1 MSTTPSTLSD
11 LITEKTQATWFAELI
26 AALALVGFPTTGWA
40 STSVPRRILWAF
52 AGLLKGLSDLISYV
66 ASGGLVRLAT
76 GAWLTLLA
84 DQNYDETRTAA
95 AFAQGTFS
103 IGDTASAG
111 PYTIVAGQLW
121 WSTPSGYRFT
131 NTTGGTLALDG
142 NLDLSVIAEFAGAA
156 HNVAEGAVTEMT
168 TTLPGVGPAQHTGV
182 IAAGTAPPTVTVSGT
197 PASEYDFE
205 IEITTGGALGAAVF
219 RWRTNAG
226 AWTTGVTVAAS
237 VLLGA
242 TGVSAAFTAGTYST
256 DNVYTWTSG
265 ATSYN
270 PTPGWLTTVGT
281 DEQTDDSLQNAC
293 RTKWA
298 TLGFGANDDWYI
310 YWTQHEPTYGSTITR
325 VLVEN
330 GMAHSPPA
338 PGIVDLYLAT
348 ASGAPSGTVLAAIKA
363 FMLPKVDGEITFD
376 VKAANAVTVN
386 VTATLEVRKGLTT
399 TPTAAAA
406 ILAATAG
413 LQEYFEAI
421 QIGED
426 CYLDQIK
433 DALIYDS
440 AIVRSVVMTT
450 PTSDVSAS
458 DHDICVLGTVTLSVS
473 FV

>member
-52 AGLLKGLSDLISYV
+52 AGLLAGLSNLISYV

-219 RWRTNAG
+219 RWRTNG
-226 AWTTGVTVAAS
+226 GSWNSGVTTGAS
-237 VLLGA
+237 VLLVG
-242 TGVSAAFTAGTYST
+242 TGVYAAFPAGTYST

-270 PTPGWLTTVGT
+270 PTPGWLTTIGT

-298 TLGFGANDDWYI
+298 TIAYGDPRDWWVYHA
-310 YWTQHEPTYGSTITR
+310 QHEPTYGATITR
-325 VLVEN
+325 VLVETSLSVA
-330 GMAHSPPA
+330 GQ
-338 PGIVDLYLAT
+338 VDITLAT
-348 ASGAPSGTVLAAIKA
+348 AAGGVSPTIAAVIEAYLNAKIPSCTGIAGSVAGAT
-363 FMLPKVDGEITFD
+363 D
-376 VKAANAVTVN
+376 VTVN
-386 VTATLEVRKGLTT
+386 VTAVLNVRKGLTT

-413 LQEYFEAI
+413 LQEYFEAM
-421 QIGED
+421 QIGET

-440 AIVRSVVMTT
+440 TIVRNVT
-450 PTSDVSAS
+450 VSAPTG
-458 DHDICVLGTVTLSVS
+458 DTAITAHQIAILGTVTLTVA